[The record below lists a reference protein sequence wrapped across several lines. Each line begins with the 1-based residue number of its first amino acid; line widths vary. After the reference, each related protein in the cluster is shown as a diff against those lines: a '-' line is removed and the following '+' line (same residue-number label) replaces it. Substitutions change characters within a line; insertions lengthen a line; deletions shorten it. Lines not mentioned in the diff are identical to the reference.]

1 MLNPKFSF
9 SLAPSTS
16 YPTQRESGLGSV
28 DYEAVKQTLHKPIP
42 KIRYGMFTSEERF
55 AIGKYASI
63 HGPIAA
69 VRKFAKTHPH
79 LKLKESTA
87 RSFCAKYHQLIKS
100 ADTIIFPT
108 NKIVTLKCGR
118 PLLLGKLD
126 ETVKNFLIALR
137 KKGGVVNTVVANATA
152 KALIS
157 KSDNEYLQ
165 LIDLD
170 SSSWAKSLFKR
181 MGFVKRACTTS
192 RPDIPASA
200 RKEAELIFHHQITT
214 LKEKHQIPSSL
225 IINIDQTPSK
235 YAPL

>member
-9 SLAPSTS
+9 LSSSFHFLSNS
-16 YPTQRESGLGSV
+16 CESGFGSV

-42 KIRYGMFTSEERF
+42 KIRYGTFTSEERF

-69 VRKFAKTHPH
+69 VKKFAKTHPH

-87 RSFCAKYHQLIKS
+87 RSFRAKYHQLVKS
-100 ADTIIFPT
+100 ADTIISPT
-108 NKIVTLKCGR
+108 NKIVTLKRGR

-157 KSDNEYLQ
+157 KSDDEHLR
-165 LIDLD
+165 LIDLN

-181 MGFVKRACTTS
+181 MDFVKRACTT
-192 RPDIPASA
+192 
-200 RKEAELIFHHQITT
+200 
-214 LKEKHQIPSSL
+214 
-225 IINIDQTPSK
+225 
-235 YAPL
+235 